1 MIVYRD
7 HLEGLTPEALRGFFV
22 GWPSPPT
29 PEQHWE
35 ILERSFAFVLAYDTE
50 AGEVV
55 GFVTALSDGVFSA
68 FIPLLEVRP
77 HYQKRG
83 IGKALLQQIE
93 QRLAGVYS
101 IDLVCDPELVPY
113 YAALGYQ
120 SLAGQ
125 GKRFRR
131 RSATPQ

>member
-1 MIVYRD
+1 VIEYLDR
-7 HLEGLTPEALRGFFV
+7 LEGLAPEALCGFFV
-22 GWPSPPT
+22 GWPAPPT

-35 ILERSFAFVLAYDTE
+35 ILERSFAFVLARDTQTN
-50 AGEVV
+50 EVV

-77 HYQKRG
+77 SHQKRG
-83 IGKALLQQIE
+83 IGKVLIQQIE
-93 QRLAGVYS
+93 QRLVGVYS

-125 GKRFRR
+125 GKRFRKENV
-131 RSATPQ
+131 

>member
-1 MIVYRD
+1 MIAYRD
-7 HLEGLTPEALRGFFV
+7 HLEELTPEALRGFFV
-22 GWPSPPT
+22 GWPTPPT

-35 ILERSFAFVLAYDTE
+35 ILERSSAFVLAYDTDTR
-50 AGEVV
+50 EVV

-77 HYQKRG
+77 SHQKRG
-83 IGKALLQQIE
+83 IGKALVQQIE

-113 YAALGYQ
+113 YATLGYQ

-125 GKRFRR
+125 GKRFRKE
-131 RSATPQ
+131 QV